1 MAQADPPVAAP
12 DGGPDTHS
20 ASVVQQVVSLR
31 AETARLRRL
40 TMFALI
46 VGAILLGA
54 ATALVVTAARHGMPG
69 FVPDIVESKEFVLRD
84 REGRVRGVWGSDDEG
99 AIRLVLQDAAS
110 ATSVKLNLLDDGS
123 AGLTFADS
131 AGNARL
137 VVALLPDET
146 TTLLF
151 ADGSGYT
158 RTVLSLAPSGASTLI
173 FADQGGN
180 TQSAIGVD
188 GRGRSMLTV
197 RGMTDQVEQEPPPDE
212 NPR

>member
-1 MAQADPPVAAP
+1 MPQAPPPPPVSDSDPATGSSP
-12 DGGPDTHS
+12 
-20 ASVVQQVVSLR
+20 SVVQQIVSLR

-40 TMFALI
+40 SLFGLA
-46 VGAILLGA
+46 VGAIILGL

-69 FVPDIVESKEFVLRD
+69 FVPDVVESKEFVLRD

-151 ADGSGYT
+151 ADGQGFT

-180 TQSAIGVD
+180 TQSAVGVD
-188 GRGRSMLTV
+188 GRGRPMLTV
-197 RGMTDQVEQEPPPDE
+197 RGMTDQEGQAPPPE
-212 NPR
+212 EP